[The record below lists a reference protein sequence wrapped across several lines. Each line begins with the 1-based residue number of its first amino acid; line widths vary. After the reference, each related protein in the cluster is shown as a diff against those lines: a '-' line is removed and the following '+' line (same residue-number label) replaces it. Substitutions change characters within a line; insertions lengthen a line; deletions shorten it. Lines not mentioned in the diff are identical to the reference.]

1 MFIMMFAAIG
11 GGLATLSVLA
21 PFGGIVAAA
30 CAPIGGSLCAV
41 AAAAYVTRHSG
52 EADGRADLD
61 VQTDAMVA
69 SLRELT
75 ARSVDAPAAPMSAV
89 TEEASEASRQARAG

>member
-11 GGLATLSVLA
+11 GGLATLSILA

-41 AAAAYVTRHSG
+41 AAAAYVTRHNG
-52 EADGRADLD
+52 EADGSGDLD

-75 ARSVDAPAAPMSAV
+75 ARSVEAHAAPTSAAP
-89 TEEASEASRQARAG
+89 EEATRQARAG

>member
-1 MFIMMFAAIG
+1 MFILMFAAIG

-21 PFGGIVAAA
+21 PFGGLVAAA

-41 AAAAYVTRHSG
+41 VAAAYVTRHSS
-52 EADGRADLD
+52 EADHRVDLD
-61 VQTDAMVA
+61 LQADAMVA

-75 ARSVDAPAAPMSAV
+75 ARSVETASTPMATG
-89 TEEASEASRQARAG
+89 TEEATRQARAS